1 MKRTFGEK
9 TLRMTA
15 MVLTVTGALM
25 MAMGLFATA
34 QEAAKPQAAP
44 TATPAATPKIE
55 EPAAKPIIVT
65 KTQVLTSENLLL
77 KLQNA
82 QLAAAAAVPP
92 DLKKAIEDA
101 EKALTEFYAK
111 EIGIPRDQL
120 SGYDITPGVG
130 GDLILRK
137 KAAAVAPAG
146 GKQ

>member
-15 MVLTVTGALM
+15 TVLMAIGALM
-25 MAMGLFATA
+25 MATGLLATA
-34 QEAAKPQAAP
+34 QEATKPQATP
-44 TATPAATPKIE
+44 TAKPAAPKIE
-55 EPAAKPIIVT
+55 EARPIIVT
-65 KTQVLTSENLLL
+65 KTQVLQSENLSL

-92 DLKKAIEDA
+92 ELKKAIEDA

-137 KAAAVAPAG
+137 KAAEKVVAPAG